1 LPGSGERQYLRYTAN
16 QQGLGHNSEAGQRLI
31 QMNDMPKDPL
41 EPVKFKHKRI
51 PRENSD
57 APVAIM
63 HSPPR
68 KLTMK
73 DMQDWKIPPCISNW
87 KNAKGYTIPL
97 SMRLSADGRY
107 LKDVSLFYI
116 LVYDFREIF

>member
-1 LPGSGERQYLRYTAN
+1 
-16 QQGLGHNSEAGQRLI
+16 
-31 QMNDMPKDPL
+31 MPRDPL

-57 APVAIM
+57 VPVPVM

-68 KLTMK
+68 KLTTQ
-73 DMQDWKIPPCISNW
+73 DMQEWKIPPCISNW

-97 SMRLSADGRY
+97 EMRISADGRN
-107 LKDVSLFYI
+107 LRDVY
-116 LVYDFREIF
+116 

>member
-1 LPGSGERQYLRYTAN
+1 
-16 QQGLGHNSEAGQRLI
+16 
-31 QMNDMPKDPL
+31 MNDLPKDPL

-107 LKDVSLFYI
+107 LKDVSI
-116 LVYDFREIF
+116 SIIFSTQYPRNFLSSQMYFM

>member
-1 LPGSGERQYLRYTAN
+1 M
-16 QQGLGHNSEAGQRLI
+16 SE
-31 QMNDMPKDPL
+31 MPRDPL

-57 APVAIM
+57 VPVPVM

-68 KLTMK
+68 KLTTQ
-73 DMQDWKIPPCISNW
+73 DMQEWKIPPCISNW

-97 SMRLSADGRY
+97 EMRISADGRN
-107 LKDVSLFYI
+107 LRDVY
-116 LVYDFREIF
+116 

>member
-1 LPGSGERQYLRYTAN
+1 
-16 QQGLGHNSEAGQRLI
+16 
-31 QMNDMPKDPL
+31 MPRDPL

-51 PRENSD
+51 PRDCAEE
-57 APVAIM
+57 PVPVL

-97 SMRLSADGRY
+97 QMRLSADGRN
-107 LKDVSLFYI
+107 LKDVSSI
-116 LVYDFREIF
+116 L